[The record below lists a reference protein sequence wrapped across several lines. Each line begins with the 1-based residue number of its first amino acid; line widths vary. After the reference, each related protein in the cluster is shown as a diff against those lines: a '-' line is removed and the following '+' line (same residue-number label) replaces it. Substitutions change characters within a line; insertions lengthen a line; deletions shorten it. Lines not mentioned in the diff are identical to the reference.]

1 VGVEPQKY
9 GNNFYFILPQRQ
21 DQTAVTDDQE
31 ATGSIIW

>member
-21 DQTAVTDDQE
+21 DQAAVTDDRE
-31 ATGSIIW
+31 ATGRIIW